1 MLESSL
7 SVGPYQT
14 SVLAGT
20 LQGGS
25 AATPRNAQELQ
36 EMWGRPLD
44 PKFIATTLAWLGR
57 ASPAEKTQFKGAVQY
72 PTAISAKPGMLR
84 GPSRA
89 GNRSSGGSPWL
100 GGSSGIRG
108 PGSRPQSAT
117 GVRRPNEAASPFSAA
132 ERPSSRT
139 GIDRGAIEAATAFA
153 RSRPRPS
160 SAMSS
165 RPASATYG
173 GRPSSATGRS
183 VGAFRAP
190 AASRGGSR
198 QGGNDIG
205 QVLQKATVGAT
216 WAAPLA
222 DGNRS

>member
-117 GVRRPNEAASPFSAA
+117 GVRAT